1 MPGSVRP
8 GKRRN
13 PRARAQVRLR
23 AGKVAGRVMPARPPA
38 RFCIRCGARMR
49 PRREHG
55 VLRPTCPACGFIAYR
70 NPAPACGV
78 LLQQRDGRVLL
89 ARRAHE
95 PRRDAWGIP
104 AGFMEYGEHPE
115 TTAVR
120 EALEETGL
128 KVRLRG
134 LFGVYAGRDDP
145 RTRAVL
151 ILYHAV
157 IVGGRMAPG
166 DDASELGWFAL
177 DRLPRPMAFRAHR
190 EALRDLARA
199 NAKTSKATTKRA
211 SKRMASRPKAKAKR
225 RATR

>member
-1 MPGSVRP
+1 MPRSGHRE
-8 GKRRN
+8 KRRKDGS
-13 PRARAQVRLR
+13 RTQARR
-23 AGKVAGRVMPARPPA
+23 AGAKTQPAVIPARPPA

-49 PRREHG
+49 RMREHG
-55 VLRPTCPACGFIAYR
+55 VMRPTCPKCGFIAYR

-78 LLQQRDGRVLL
+78 LLLRRGLVLL

-120 EALEETGL
+120 EVLEETGL
-128 KVRLRG
+128 RVRLTG

-151 ILYHAV
+151 ILYRGKDT
-157 IVGGRMAPG
+157 GGALQAG
-166 DDASELGWFAL
+166 DDASEVGYFPL
-177 DRLPRPMAFRAHR
+177 DRLPRPMAFKAHR
-190 EALRDLARA
+190 EALGDLRRA
-199 NAKTSKATTKRA
+199 EKAAKRGAGTKRA
-211 SKRMASRPKAKAKR
+211 ARRGARKKRNPKRKA
-225 RATR
+225 T